1 MKNWWRADEE
11 LMKSWWRA
19 DEELMKSW
27 WWADDELMKSWWRA
41 VLCWGRRAEKACLY
55 CHNISFT
62 SLYQGS
68 ARNSSRPDV
77 WSLWGQITTR
87 GALCSATIM
96 SWLVAALSVW
106 TLFVLAH
113 ISSHLP
119 STRSNGKNDYDADGG
134 DFGDKSVQ
142 ASPQMF
148 GENKQVKC
156 GDICWAKG
164 PANLSTFVWSLQLW

>member
-1 MKNWWRADEE
+1 
-11 LMKSWWRA
+11 MKSWWRA

-77 WSLWGQITTR
+77 WSVWGQITTR

-106 TLFVLAH
+106 TLFVLAR

-119 STRSNGKNDYDADGG
+119 STLRS
-134 DFGDKSVQ
+134 SMSQ
-142 ASPQMF
+142 
-148 GENKQVKC
+148 KQLW
-156 GDICWAKG
+156 CWWWFTNVWWKQTSQVR
-164 PANLSTFVWSLQLW
+164 PANLSSFVWSLQLW